1 MTILVAPDKFKGS
14 LSAFEVCLAIE
25 RGLQRI
31 NPSITIISRPMADG
45 GEGTCELLTTHSK
58 GTIVTCRVSD
68 PLFRKINASYG
79 ISGDGSTAF
88 IEMASAS
95 GLQLLKP
102 EERNPLNTTTYG
114 TGELIVDAIKQGV
127 KKIVL
132 AIGGSATNDAGI
144 GMVAAL
150 GMKFF
155 DKHRQPLNPIGE
167 NLIHLHSIIDDN
179 FLLKQKP
186 IEVIVLC
193 DVDNELFGAQGA
205 AYVYG
210 PQKGADDRAIRLLDS
225 GLRNFASVVN
235 SQMNLNPDF
244 PGAGAAGG
252 IGAGAKV
259 FLKATFFR
267 GVEYLLNVLKLEDE
281 IKRADLVITGEGK
294 MDEQTLSGKV
304 VMGVTQL
311 ASKHHKPTIALTGMN
326 ELSDENIQAFGLQK
340 VIVLV
345 NENTTASQAIANASE
360 LISNRVYEN
369 LKDDQSFFTKR

>member
-1 MTILVAPDKFKGS
+1 MKVLLAPDKFKGS
-14 LSAFEVCLAIE
+14 LSAAEVCNAIA

-31 NPSITIISRPMADG
+31 NPSITIISMPMADG
-45 GEGTCELLTTHSK
+45 GEGTYELLTKNSK
-58 GTIVTCRVSD
+58 GSIVTCRVSD

-79 ISGDGSTAF
+79 ISGDGSSGF

-114 TGELIVDAIKQGV
+114 TGELIADAIKQGV

-144 GMVAAL
+144 GMAAAL
-150 GMKFF
+150 GMKFI
-155 DKHRQPLNPIGE
+155 DADRKTLDPIGK

-179 FLLKQKP
+179 FLLNQKS

-210 PQKGADDRAIRLLDS
+210 AQKGADDHAIQLLDS
-225 GLRNFASVVN
+225 GLRNFASVVEG
-235 SQMNLNPDF
+235 QMKLNLDF

-252 IGAGAKV
+252 LGAGAKV
-259 FLKATFFR
+259 FLKAAFYR
-267 GVEYLLNVLKLEDE
+267 GVEYLLNVMRLEDE
-281 IKRADLVITGEGK
+281 IKLVDLVITGEGK
-294 MDEQTLSGKV
+294 MDTQTLSGKV

-311 ASKHHKPTIALTGMN
+311 ANKHHKPVIALAGMN
-326 ELSDENIQAFGLQK
+326 ELSDEQLHELGVQK
-340 VIVLV
+340 VIALV
-345 NENTTASQAIANASE
+345 NEKTSPAEAMANASG
-360 LISNRVYEN
+360 LISNRLYEN

>member
-1 MTILVAPDKFKGS
+1 MNVLIAPDKFKGS
-14 LSAFEVCLAIE
+14 LSAAEVCIAIE
-25 RGLQRI
+25 RGLKRI
-31 NPSITIISRPMADG
+31 NPSIKIISVPMADG

-58 GTIVTCRVSD
+58 GSIVICRVSD

-102 EERNPLNTTTYG
+102 EERNPLITTTYG
-114 TGELIVDAIKQGV
+114 TGELIADAIKRGV

-144 GMVAAL
+144 GMAVAL
-150 GMKFF
+150 GMMFL
-155 DKHRQPLNPIGE
+155 DKDGKTLHPIGA
-167 NLIHLHSIIDDN
+167 NLIHLHSIVDDN
-179 FLLKQKP
+179 FLLNQKS
-186 IEVIVLC
+186 IEAIVLC

-210 PQKGADDRAIRLLDS
+210 AQKGADDHAIQLLDL
-225 GLRNFASVVN
+225 GLRNFAIVVRA
-235 SQMNLNPDF
+235 QLKLNPDF

-252 IGAGAKV
+252 LGAGAKV
-259 FLKATFFR
+259 FLKATFSR
-267 GVEYLLNVLKLEDE
+267 GIEYMLNVMRLEDE
-281 IKRADLVITGEGK
+281 IKLVDLVITGEGK

-304 VMGVTQL
+304 VMGVAQL
-311 ASKHHKPTIALTGMN
+311 ANKHRKPVIALAGMN
-326 ELSDENIQAFGLQK
+326 ELSNEKIQKLGLQK
-340 VIVLV
+340 VISLV
-345 NENTTASQAIANASE
+345 NENTTASEAIANASE